1 MIHMPDANPT
11 PYVYPGRVL
20 SNYDGDTLQAELDLG
35 LNVFVKVTCRLVGLD
50 APEMKSSNPLEK
62 EAAKK
67 AKERLA
73 TLLNSGPL
81 VFHSTAKPDKY
92 GRLLV
97 KIWIGNICL
106 NDVLIAE
113 GHARPY
119 DGGTKQ
125 AF

>member
-11 PYVYPGRVL
+11 PYVYPGRVI

-67 AKERLA
+67 AKERLT

-97 KIWIGNICL
+97 KIWIGNLFL